1 MGKKLLFISCDEAKF
16 ICDKAQYGEASD
28 WEKLKLDI
36 RRSWCKI
43 TKAYYKRNLKLTS
56 MLESAKMSSDE
67 NLGNET
73 LSNDIKNSFKSEFE
87 KALKEQQK

>member
-28 WEKLKLDI
+28 WEKLKLNI

-43 TKAYYKRNLKLTS
+43 TKAYYKRNMKLTNMIEAS
-56 MLESAKMSSDE
+56 KVTNTEEKAAP
-67 NLGNET
+67 
-73 LSNDIKNSFKSEFE
+73 LSEDVKNSLKSEFE
-87 KALKEQQK
+87 KALKEHQD